1 MMRQT
6 TLLRGLPAQLEVLT
20 LADCLFVCINVFQML
35 HFLQNRIEMFRLQN
49 GQHHDRSEEWKQ
61 RDLI

>member
-1 MMRQT
+1 MKRS
-6 TLLRGLPAQLEVLT
+6 
-20 LADCLFVCINVFQML
+20 LFVCINVFQML